1 MCNFKWLCCRIQGG
15 FGFARCGRNE
25 MAAGGMK
32 GRADGTNIW
41 EVWCNKDAG
50 RLWGNIWKR
59 PIRAWKSD
67 STPQPPPLP
76 PSCASLR
83 GSVDAPDCVRL
94 TRRTR
99 RARHFVCTEGRP
111 SVLPSWSRGERSW
124 RVFYFCFFFP
134 ASARIKIILG
144 NFWGFEKEITI
155 TGPYCLRSSA
165 FAHWKPQREAICFY
179 WHTTSCFLFCFFKLW
194 ALSSLWSAS
203 KQ

>member
-67 STPQPPPLP
+67 STPPTPSSSTVLRESAWLCGRSRLRAPNVADSPSTPL
-76 PSCASLR
+76 CL
-83 GSVDAPDCVRL
+83 
-94 TRRTR
+94 
-99 RARHFVCTEGRP
+99 HGRP
-111 SVLPSWSRGERSW
+111 SVCASQLKPRRAELES
-124 RVFYFCFFFP
+124 VLFLFFFSRECP
-134 ASARIKIILG
+134 DQNNSRKLLRFWKRDNNYWTLLFTFQCVRTLKAAARG
-144 NFWGFEKEITI
+144 NLLLLA
-155 TGPYCLRSSA
+155 YN
-165 FAHWKPQREAICFY
+165 
-179 WHTTSCFLFCFFKLW
+179 
-194 ALSSLWSAS
+194 
-203 KQ
+203 